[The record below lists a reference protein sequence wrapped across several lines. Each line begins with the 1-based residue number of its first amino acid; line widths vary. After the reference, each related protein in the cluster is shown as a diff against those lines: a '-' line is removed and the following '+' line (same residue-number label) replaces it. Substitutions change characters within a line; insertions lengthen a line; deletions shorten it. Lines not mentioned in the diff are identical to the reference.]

1 MAVDLHIHSTMS
13 DGTQTPEE
21 IVAAAVE
28 AGLYAISITDHDH
41 VGGVKP
47 AREAAGERLV
57 VLPGVEVAVE
67 LRHLE
72 VHILGYLMDC
82 ENATLLEKLAEMR
95 RSRDSR
101 AREMVSRLNALGV
114 KLDYEH
120 VCRIAG
126 AGSVG
131 RPHVARALLD
141 EGVVSHQQEAFQRFL
156 RNGGPAYVPRYR
168 LEISEAISLVREAG
182 GAAVL
187 AHPGLCKNDKLVR
200 QAIAAGLDGIE
211 AYHVAHT
218 DHQSDKY
225 RRMAEEHG
233 LLVTGGT
240 DTHGPGGSIPV
251 AMGSVEVPDE
261 SADAL
266 LEWAQDHHPTTGASG
281 AQ

>member
-21 IVAAAVE
+21 IAAAALE
-28 AGLYAISITDHDH
+28 AGLYAISVTDHDH
-41 VGGVKP
+41 VAGVKP
-47 AREAAGERLV
+47 TQDAAGDRLL

-67 LRHLE
+67 LHHLE
-72 VHILGYLMDC
+72 VHILGYLIDC
-82 ENATLLEKLAEMR
+82 ENVTLLEKLAEIR
-95 RSRDSR
+95 RCRESR

-120 VCRIAG
+120 VQRIAG
-126 AGSVG
+126 LAASIG
-131 RPHVARALLD
+131 RPHVARALLK

-156 RNGGPAYVPRYR
+156 RNGGPAYVPRYK

-187 AHPGLCKNDKLVR
+187 AHPGLCNNDRLVR
-200 QAIAAGLDGIE
+200 QVIAAGVDGIE
-211 AYHVAHT
+211 AYHIAHT
-218 DHQSDKY
+218 DHQCDKY
-225 RRMAEEHG
+225 RRLAQEYG

-261 SADAL
+261 CADAL
-266 LEWAQDHHPTTGASG
+266 LEWAEDHHPTNGTSR
-281 AQ
+281 